1 VKRFGLTVALLALLA
16 SPGAAQIPG
25 LPELPTFGETWV
37 AVALPKVYWA
47 GADEMGFG
55 LFYAQINQLGFD
67 DWDAPEPYQATV
79 SLDGNITTTGTKR
92 LELALRAPKWVDG
105 WRFYGSLEG
114 RRDARARYFGIGNE
128 TTYDKDL
135 ETDATPYF
143 YRADFTRWRAR
154 GEVQR
159 RIVGGLRVLAG
170 IHAEQWRID
179 TLSADSKL
187 AQDLAAGVDP
197 TIGRNTGD
205 VSGRIGLVFDTRN
218 DQPAPTRGVL
228 LEAIFSVADSGL
240 AGSLSYTRTTVSATG
255 YLPLIGPLH
264 VAARVLGESLGG
276 SPGIGS
282 YDRIETSERPFRGVG
297 GAESNR
303 AIPQRRLL
311 DADKLLAN
319 LDLRYDFFEYPTLVR
334 ATAVGFVDAARAF
347 PAGEWK
353 LTTSELAVGGGLGL
367 FLQFGRAGI
376 LGTTAGLG
384 PDGVI
389 WNFHTWWPF

>member
-1 VKRFGLTVALLALLA
+1 VKRLRLTAALLACA
-16 SPGAAQIPG
+16 AAPVTAQIPG
-25 LPELPTFGETWV
+25 LPELPTFGENWV
-37 AVALPKVYWA
+37 AAALPKVYWA
-47 GADEMGFG
+47 GADHMGFG
-55 LFYAQINQLGFD
+55 LLYVQMNQLGFD
-67 DWDAPEPYQATV
+67 DWDAPEPYRATV

-105 WRFYGSLEG
+105 WRFYASLEG
-114 RRDARARYFGIGNE
+114 RRDARERYFGIGNATE
-128 TTYDKDL
+128 FDKNL
-135 ETDATPYF
+135 ESDSAPYY
-143 YRADFTRWRAR
+143 YRSQNTRWTAR

-159 RIVGGLRVLAG
+159 RIVGGLRILAG
-170 IHAEQWRID
+170 IDAEQWRID
-179 TLSADSKL
+179 TLPGDSKL
-187 AQDLAAGVDP
+187 ARDLAAGVDP

-218 DQPAPTRGVL
+218 DEPAPTRGVL

-264 VAARVLGESLGG
+264 VAARVLGESMSG
-276 SPGIGS
+276 SPRIGS
-282 YDRIETSERPFRGVG
+282 YARIEAADRPFRGVG

-311 DADKLLAN
+311 DADKLIAN

-334 ATAVGFVDAARAF
+334 ATAVGFVDAARVF
-347 PAGEWK
+347 PPGEWE
-353 LTTSELAVGGGLGL
+353 LTTSDLAVGGGVGL
-367 FLQFGRAGI
+367 FLQFGRAAI
-376 LGTTAGLG
+376 LGTTAGVG